1 MDDIG
6 GISNENMLTCAGE
19 SHYIGHMITT
29 LRESKTKL
37 SALIAL
43 AQTGEEVIIT
53 VRGKPKA
60 RLSAIHALSAV
71 DMAGWKKELKSLH
84 RKCSAGKRIA
94 GSQAILDQLRE
105 ERS

>member
-1 MDDIG
+1 
-6 GISNENMLTCAGE
+6 
-19 SHYIGHMITT
+19 MITT

-43 AQTGEEVIIT
+43 AQAGEEVIIT

-60 RLSAIHALSAV
+60 RLSAIRPLSAV
-71 DMAGWKKELKSLH
+71 DISGWKKELKSLH
-84 RKCSAGKRIA
+84 RKCGTGKRTA
-94 GSQAILDQLRE
+94 GSPAILNQLRE